1 MSTVAIPNSGFSAP
15 AEETNPTP
23 LAGHSYHGEAFNE
36 GPRQKATLMPG
47 MGNVLFNIT
56 CKDNNTQAFF
66 NQGIAALHGFWYL
79 EAERA
84 FRQAAAI
91 EPEVAMSYWGMAMSN
106 TNNVDRARGFIAE
119 AVKRREQASP
129 REQLYIDA
137 LDQYLKKPEGD
148 ENDDQRKRRESD
160 YIRNL
165 EKILNQFPDDIEAKA
180 FLVVQLWTATRN
192 GLPITSH
199 HAVNALLGEI
209 FASNPLHPAHH
220 YRIHLWDS
228 ERAENALHSSAMCGP
243 SLPGIAHMWHMPGHI
258 YSKLH
263 RYQDA
268 VWQQD
273 ASARVDH
280 AHMIR
285 TRLMP
290 DQIHNFAHNNE
301 WLTRNLLYL
310 GRVEDALSQAR
321 NLWSLPRHPVYNSL
335 ESRGSYRYGRTRLL
349 QTFTEYELWERL
361 LTEANGPYL
370 PVTNDRGLDYER
382 LAWMTVAHHLLGQT
396 KQAKQLARQLRR
408 ELANLDLEQVAIE
421 EKQEAIEEAKAA
433 GQEAAPTDSTKD
445 DDSTESLAN
454 SPLPDDPEKLKKRAQ
469 RNTSLITEL
478 KQWIA
483 LGNAAAAVHAKD
495 VAKYKEMIANAGRI
509 DDTLK
514 HSWLMQ
520 AGEVNEAITE
530 LEKIT
535 QDSNNENQVRPLA
548 VLVDALW
555 RANRH
560 DDAVAKFQVLRSV
573 GGTADLQTPLLT
585 RIQPVA
591 DKAGIGGDWR
601 IPPTPATDI
610 GERPNLD
617 SLGPFRWSPYA
628 APLWSAQQAD
638 GNPVTADAYNGKPR
652 VVIFYLGFGCL
663 HCVEQLTAFKPLTD
677 KFREQGIEIV
687 GISNESLADFQK
699 GMSRYEEEI
708 PFTLLVDSSQNAFH
722 EFLCWDDFENQPL
735 HGTFL
740 IDAKGRVRWQDI
752 GHEPFTKAEFLLEE
766 ARRLLALPD
775 E

>member
-1 MSTVAIPNSGFSAP
+1 MSTIAITNSGFGAA

-36 GPRQKATLMPG
+36 GPRQKAILMPG

-91 EPEVAMSYWGMAMSN
+91 EPEVAMCYWGMAMSN
-106 TNNVDRARGFIAE
+106 ANNVDRARGFIAE

-209 FASNPLHPAHH
+209 FAANPLHPAHH

-263 RYQDA
+263 RYHDA

-310 GRVEDALSQAR
+310 GRVEEAVSQAR

-382 LAWMTVAHHLLGQT
+382 LAWMTVAHHMLGQT
-396 KQAKQLARQLRR
+396 KQAKQLDRQLRR

-421 EKQEAIEEAKAA
+421 EKQDAIEEAKAA
-433 GQEAAPTDSTKD
+433 GQEVVPADTAKD
-445 DDSTESLAN
+445 DDSSDSLAN

-495 VAKYKEMIANAGRI
+495 VAKYKETIANAGRI

-514 HSWLMQ
+514 QSWLMQ

-560 DDAVAKFQVLRSV
+560 DDAVAKFQLLRSV
-573 GGTADLQTPLLT
+573 AGTADLQTPLLV
-585 RIQPVA
+585 RLQPVA
-591 DKAGIGGDWR
+591 DKAGVGGDWR

-617 SLGPFRWSPYA
+617 SLGPIRWSPYV
-628 APLWSAQQAD
+628 APQWSAQQAD
-638 GNPVTADAYNGKPR
+638 GNPVTSDVYSGKPR

-687 GISNESLADFQK
+687 GISNEPLADFQK

-740 IDAKGRVRWQDI
+740 VDAQGRVRWQDI